1 MLAEPR
7 AELRVATL
15 MENLDIA
22 GAVVLFLLLVGAAI
36 YAARRIR
43 GQEMRES
50 EQRRPQDKG
59 KHVEL

>member
-1 MLAEPR
+1 
-7 AELRVATL
+7 

-36 YAARRIR
+36 FTARRLRGREIR
-43 GQEMRES
+43 EA
-50 EQRRPQDKG
+50 EQRRPEDKG

>member
-1 MLAEPR
+1 
-7 AELRVATL
+7 